1 MSVPALHALRS
12 PVRNREDAVSEMA
25 RLGFGWADL
34 DGEPYWLD
42 ELIAMDAAVYAKLQD
57 AAAVLWRVFDRAV
70 RYMHGR
76 RELYSLTGIPPI
88 LWNMLDGLELPPEG
102 SISRY
107 ARFDFAVGLGGDI
120 RLLELN
126 ADTPTGY
133 AEAAA
138 ATPWLCRQ
146 AGLFS
151 PNERMPELV
160 KAAWSVEQPEAAAC
174 AHYGEHAEDSG
185 TIELLAKHS
194 GLPMRMMDLLDV
206 SIDNGTVKDGEGV
219 PVNRMFALY
228 PKEWIAL
235 DEGGEALAYSI
246 ETGRLQLFNSPHAI
260 LLQSKGLQA
269 LIWGLHELKLLFT
282 AEEHAAIEAYMLPTY
297 TKPLFDG
304 SYVSKSMFG
313 REGGSVK
320 LFGDNG
326 GLELEDQDGFDT
338 SVFFPTVY
346 QKRADLP
353 ELTLSGKPYRILT
366 GLFMLN
372 GVPCGLLGRAGGLIT
387 GNTSHFVPIGVM
399 EA

>member
-1 MSVPALHALRS
+1 MIKPALEALKR
-12 PVRNREDAVSEMA
+12 PRLNRREALEQLSE
-25 RLGFGWADL
+25 LGFSWADL
-34 DGEPYWLD
+34 DGEEYWLD
-42 ELIAMDAAVYAKLQD
+42 EMIALDASVYAELVE
-57 AAAVLWRVFDRAV
+57 ASSMLWKIFDRTV

-76 RELYSLTGIPPI
+76 RDLYALTGIPSI

-102 SISRY
+102 NISRY
-107 ARFDFAVGLGGDI
+107 ARFDFAIGLDGDI

-146 AGLFS
+146 AGLHS
-151 PNERMPELV
+151 PNEAMPGLLA
-160 KAAWSVEQPEAAAC
+160 AAWGVERPEAAAC
-174 AHYGEHAEDSG
+174 AAYGSHAEDSG
-185 TIELLAKHS
+185 TIDLLAKHS
-194 GLPMRMMDLLDV
+194 GLPIKMMDLLDLSV
-206 SIDNGTVKDGEGV
+206 DEGVVKDGDGS
-219 PVNRMFALY
+219 PVTRMFALY
-228 PKEWIAL
+228 PKEWMAL

-246 ETGRLQLFNSPHAI
+246 ERGRLQLFNCPHAI

-269 LIWGLHELKLLFT
+269 LIWGLHELNLLYT
-282 AEEHAAIEAYMLPTY
+282 PKEHEAIQAYMLPTY

-320 LFGDNG
+320 LFGAGG
-326 GLELEDQDGFDT
+326 GLELEDRDGFDT

-353 ELTLSGKPYRILT
+353 ELELGGQSYRILA
-366 GLFMLN
+366 GLFVLN

-387 GNTSHFVPIGVM
+387 GNTSHFVPIGVK
-399 EA
+399 ET